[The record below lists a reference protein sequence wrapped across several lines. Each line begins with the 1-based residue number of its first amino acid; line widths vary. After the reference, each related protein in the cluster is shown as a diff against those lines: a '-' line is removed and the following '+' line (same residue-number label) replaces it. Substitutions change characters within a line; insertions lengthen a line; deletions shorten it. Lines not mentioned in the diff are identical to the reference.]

1 MLSPPP
7 SARIFSQPL
16 KIDVNYKC
24 WSILPLCVAGNIVS
38 LGHHDSL
45 APLQQSYW
53 SLAPSLLLFKS
64 IFTQHWGGQSTQQA
78 TTINLLM
85 VPVHLM
91 HGLCPV
97 SEYHSDPPLRFLS
110 HSFKTQFRCQL
121 LQEAFA
127 DLHPSHSTPSQSIW
141 GPFLFGTQIKWV
153 TSITNLQLYYNLLL
167 SCVIFPNRM

>member
-1 MLSPPP
+1 M
-7 SARIFSQPL
+7 
-16 KIDVNYKC
+16 
-24 WSILPLCVAGNIVS
+24 AGNIVS

-45 APLQQSYW
+45 PPLQQSYW

-64 IFTQHWGGQSTQQA
+64 IFTQHWGGRSTQQA
-78 TTINLLM
+78 TTINLLI

-97 SEYHSDPPLRFLS
+97 SEHHSDPPLHFLS

-127 DLHPSHSTPSQSIW
+127 DIHPSQSIW
-141 GPFLFGTQIKWV
+141 EPFLFGTQMGY
-153 TSITNLQLYYNLLL
+153 LYYEFTTVL
-167 SCVIFPNRM
+167 